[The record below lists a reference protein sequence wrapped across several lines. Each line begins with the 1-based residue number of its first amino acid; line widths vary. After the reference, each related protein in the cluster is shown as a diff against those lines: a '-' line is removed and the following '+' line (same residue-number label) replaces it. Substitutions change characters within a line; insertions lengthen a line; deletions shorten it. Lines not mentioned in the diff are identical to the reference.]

1 MQMTTN
7 ILKFVKQHLFV
18 SINGNDWLIDTGAP
32 SSFGDIQELEIH
44 GKQFSISDDYS
55 GLTATKLS
63 EHLDHQ
69 TIGLIG
75 TDILNTFNILF
86 DVAGKKIS
94 FTLEKIKLNGEE
106 LPITQVMGIP
116 IVTAVISGA
125 EKAMFLDT
133 GAQISYLQ
141 NEALSTYPAAGT
153 MEDFYPG
160 IGAFQTDTYLVD
172 VNLGNQELNLR
183 CGILPEL
190 LGMTLMMA
198 GTEGIIGNELFI
210 DRLVGY
216 FPQDKCIILAGKKD
230 S

>member
-1 MQMTTN
+1 MTTN
-7 ILKFVKQHLFV
+7 ILKFVKQHLFI

-32 SSFGDIQELEIH
+32 SSFGDIDELEIH
-44 GKQFSISDDYS
+44 GKQFSISDNYS

-86 DVAGKKIS
+86 DVAGEKIS
-94 FTLEKIKLNGEE
+94 FSLENINLNGEV

-116 IVTAVISGA
+116 IVTAQISGA

-172 VNLGNQELNLR
+172 AKLGNQELTLR
-183 CGILPEL
+183 CGTLPEL

-210 DRLVGY
+210 DRIIGY
-216 FPQDKCIILAGKKD
+216 FPQDKCIIVADKKD
-230 S
+230 N